1 LSPRPFCCR
10 TKRAGCDPRLAIR
23 FWQKRGGG
31 VVELLNV
38 VTRATISPSDTAA
51 WAGVAALDN
60 ATEGV
65 VVIIFPDGRN

>member
-1 LSPRPFCCR
+1 VPGVIRASLSVFGRN
-10 TKRAGCDPRLAIR
+10 TAGVA
-23 FWQKRGGG
+23 
-31 VVELLNV
+31 ELLNV
-38 VTRATISPSDTAA
+38 VTRATISPSDTAV